1 MRVTKKHLAQARK
14 QRLYEQRVYKTR
26 QKHFLKCY
34 QVLSQEIEE
43 TLLKGDIDSLNDKI
57 DKVVDNKFTRQLK
70 LALGTVAELNINQ
83 FVEYFIRVFKR
94 TINID
99 ELQTIKS
106 NLLSKFLKRYTA
118 ESITHISRT
127 TKDLLKTRISKYTE
141 EGLAFRDIVKNI
153 VADTKGDIGKHRA
166 TIIARVETS
175 KAMAITNYETA
186 VKSGL
191 KNKTWIYTFGSVT
204 KRKYHEVMNGVTIP
218 INKKFDVGGEGKV
231 PPVKMRFP
239 KDPEC
244 RVAGQII
251 SCSCQIFY
259 S

>member
-1 MRVTKKHLAQARK
+1 MRVTKKHLAQAKK

-57 DKVVDNKFTRQLK
+57 DKIVDNKFTRQLK
-70 LALGTVAELNINQ
+70 IALTTVAELNINQ
-83 FVEYFIRVFKR
+83 FIKYFMRVFER
-94 TINID
+94 TINVE

-106 NLLSKFLKRYTA
+106 NLLKRFLNKYTA
-118 ESITHISRT
+118 ESVKNVSHT
-127 TKDLLKTRISKYTE
+127 TKEILKTRISKYTQ
-141 EGLAFRDIVKNI
+141 EGLSFRDIVKNI

-175 KAMAITNYETA
+175 KAMSITNYETA

-191 KNKTWIYTFGSVT
+191 KKKTWIYTFGSVT
-204 KRKYHEVMNGVTIP
+204 KRKYHEAMNGKTIP
-218 INKKFDVGGEGKV
+218 INQKFDVGGEGKV

-244 RVAGQII
+244 NVAGQII